1 MYNKWPSPDP
11 ILLYI
16 FLEDLWIT
24 NARPIPLPFIYCV
37 LTVPVRSK
45 LRSATVPPKMLRL
58 LAVDIAALP
67 ETVVL
72 VDQVI
77 SATPRPVRFDAE
89 KYRIE
94 KDDGA
99 GRYHNLHQVHY

>member
-1 MYNKWPSPDP
+1 MNREWDVKPT
-11 ILLYI
+11 LL
-16 FLEDLWIT
+16 LD
-24 NARPIPLPFIYCV
+24 
-37 LTVPVRSK
+37 VPVRSK

-67 ETVVL
+67 EAVVL
-72 VDQVI
+72 VDQGI
-77 SATPRPVRFDAE
+77 STTPCPVRFDAE

-99 GRYHNLHQVHY
+99 GRYHLANCTLTVPISAHFTAHGTLTDCD